1 MPKKVGKARRRT
13 TSKDVH
19 AERQTTGVTFYHDAA
34 ERLNKKVG
42 ENTVVDEE
50 EFVLSS
56 VKEFIST
63 QCYGLDYA
71 MHLPGIPVGRVNC
84 IRGDFMSGKSTL
96 ALHIMAEAQKMGG
109 FAVYMDTEYAFD
121 KKRAEAI
128 GIETTED
135 KWMLI
140 QVETVEAAVQSVREL
155 VETAR
160 EMQDAGVDRLVCIV
174 WDSVSATSTK
184 AEMEAEFGESRPG
197 LHARLLSAALR
208 QLTPKIAKY
217 RICLILVNQEK
228 DRVDFFSMGKDVKT
242 MIAERPIMFHSSVV
256 LRPQHKMMI
265 LNSKKEPTGIRVV
278 ITVRKNKLAA
288 PFSKTEAIINFADGL
303 DNNASILSI
312 AQQKNIVK
320 KSGSW
325 YVYEGKK
332 FYERDF
338 GKILVEHPEIMDEL
352 EAIQQKDLKE
362 KTAVPDEG
370 AYDDGDESEEED
382 E

>member
-160 EMQDAGVDRLVCIV
+160 EMQDTGVDRLVCIV